1 MNILTFDIEEW
12 YNTLFDYN
20 ITESNYSVVTYSM
33 HLFDLINKKNVKPTF
48 FVLSSF
54 AEKHPELIHNLAQ
67 NYDIGSHGHKHKLI
81 SSMTQS
87 EFEKDTLQSLKILED
102 ITGKKITKYRAAG
115 FSVTKNI
122 KNYFE
127 VLANTSIETDCSLSA
142 VNHFY
147 CKKNIDTVKPYIV
160 ECNGKQIKELPP
172 SVVKIFGRG
181 MGFLGGGYFR
191 LLPYNTIKKQLQKNK
206 DYSLIYLH
214 PSDFDVN
221 QPKIQGISYFQQFR
235 RRVGLVESEKKFLK
249 LLADFQFVD
258 IASAITEINWTM
270 CEKIKIV

>member
-12 YNTLFDYN
+12 YNALFKYK
-20 ITESNYSVVTYSM
+20 ISEPNYSVAPYFV
-33 HLFDLINKKNVKPTF
+33 HLLDLMKQMNVKPTF

-54 AEKHPELIHNLAQ
+54 AEKHQELIYNISQ
-67 NYDIGSHGHKHKLI
+67 RYDIGSHGHEHKLI
-81 SSMTQS
+81 SSMTRS
-87 EFEKDTLQSLKILED
+87 EFEKDTLQSLKILES
-102 ITGKKITKYRAAG
+102 ITGKTITKYRAAG

-147 CKKNIDTVKPYIV
+147 GKKNIDIVKPYIV

-172 SVVKIFGRG
+172 SVIKLFGRG

-191 LLPYNTIKKQLQKNK
+191 LLPYSTIKKQLQNNK
-206 DYSLIYLH
+206 DYNLIYLH

-221 QPKIQGISYFQQFR
+221 QPKIKGISCFQQFR
-235 RRVGLVESEKKFLK
+235 RRVSLAGNEKKFLK
-249 LLADFQFVD
+249 LLTDFQFVD
-258 IASAITEINWTM
+258 IESAITEINWIM
-270 CEKIKIV
+270 CEKIKIL